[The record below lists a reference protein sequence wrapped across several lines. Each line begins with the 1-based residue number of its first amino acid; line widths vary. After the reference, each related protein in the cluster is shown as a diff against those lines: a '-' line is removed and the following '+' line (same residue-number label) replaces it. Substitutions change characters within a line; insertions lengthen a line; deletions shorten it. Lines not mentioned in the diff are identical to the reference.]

1 MSVFV
6 LVHGAYHGAWC
17 YDKVV
22 PILEGAG
29 HTVVAVDLPGHGKNR
44 IPRDRIT
51 LDNYVR
57 HVCEIVD
64 AQSEPVILVG
74 HSMGGLTI
82 SQVAE
87 ERPDRLKMIVFLTA
101 LMPKDGESRS
111 DLSARVNEEARVA
124 AARVSTEDGLAN
136 TVSEDLLKGL
146 FYGDCSDEDI
156 AFARAN
162 LVPQA
167 YAPMTQKLHL
177 TDANY
182 GRVPRVFIEC
192 LQDGALSIRMQRN
205 MYGDVPVGKV
215 ITMDT
220 SHSPFFS
227 APGELAGHLMAL

>member
-17 YDKVV
+17 YNKIV
-22 PILEGAG
+22 PILQDAG
-29 HTVVAVDLPGHGKNR
+29 HTVIAVDLPGHGKNI
-44 IPRDRIT
+44 IPRDQIT

-101 LMPKDGESRS
+101 LMPKNGESRN

-124 AARVSTEDGLAN
+124 AARISTDDGLAN

-146 FYGDCSDEDI
+146 FYGDCNDADI
-156 AFARAN
+156 AFAKAY

-167 YAPMTQKLHL
+167 YAPMNQKLRL
-177 TDANY
+177 TDAKY

-192 LQDGALSIRMQRN
+192 LQDGALSIRMQRK
-205 MYGDVPVGKV
+205 MYGDVPVQKV
-215 ITMDT
+215 VTMDT

-227 APGELAGHLMAL
+227 APEDLAGHLMAL

>member
-6 LVHGAYHGAWC
+6 LVHGAYHGGWC
-17 YDKVV
+17 YNKVV
-22 PILEGAG
+22 PILQDAG
-29 HTVVAVDLPGHGKNR
+29 HTAIAVDLPGHGDNR
-44 IPRDRIT
+44 IPRDQIT

-57 HVCEIVD
+57 HTSEIVD
-64 AQSEPVILVG
+64 SQPEPVILVG

-87 ERPDRLKMIVFLTA
+87 ERPDKLKMTVFLTA
-101 LMPKDGESRS
+101 VMPKDGESRLDMGARLS
-111 DLSARVNEEARVA
+111 EEQRVASARIP
-124 AARVSTEDGLAN
+124 TDDGLAN
-136 TVSEDLLKGL
+136 TVSEELLKEL

-156 AFARAN
+156 DYAKAH

-167 YAPMTQKLHL
+167 FQPMNQKLHL

-192 LQDGALSIRMQRN
+192 LQDGAISPRMQRA
-205 MYGDVPVGKV
+205 MYESAGVGKIV
-215 ITMDT
+215 TMDT

-227 APGELAGHLMAL
+227 EPEDLAGHLMAL